1 MVGAGRATIGAPM
14 SEPAAFPNPPRDPAS
29 PAPTWAALG
38 LPVFRMLWLTWVTA
52 NICMWMN
59 DVAAAWLM
67 TSLTTSPAL
76 VALVQ
81 TASTLPVFLLGL
93 PSGALADILDRRR
106 WFMFT
111 QVWVACVAVVAFT
124 VLLSGGMNATLLL
137 VLTFANGIGLALR
150 WPVFAAIVPEI
161 VPRSHLP
168 AALAMN
174 AIAMNVSRIVGPVLA
189 GALIAAAGTEF
200 VYALNA
206 VASIGAA
213 LAIRTWKRE
222 ARVSALPGERF
233 FGAMRVGMTYVRESP
248 GMHAVLLRVGMFFF
262 HSGALLA
269 LLPLEAK
276 RLQGGAGG
284 FTLLLASMGAGA
296 IATALMLPRLRA
308 DVSRNRIVWVGTVVQ
323 AAVMAGVAVVP
334 KLWMAVPLMV
344 VAGAAWIAVANT
356 LTLAAQMSLPNW
368 VRARGMSIYQ
378 MALMGGSA
386 LGAAL
391 WGQVAGFTSVTTALL
406 AASASAVLL
415 FAATRR
421 FGVAEHADDLTQ
433 PDVLKPT
440 PTPVVPDLD
449 DGPVVVTVA
458 YHVAD
463 EDLPAFRS
471 VMQETR
477 SARLR
482 AGALSWSLYAD
493 TAEPGRWL
501 EHFVYDTWADHLRH
515 FERMTAL
522 DAALRQRRGALH
534 ARQETPQVTR
544 WVAQRLDG

>member
-1 MVGAGRATIGAPM
+1 M
-14 SEPAAFPNPPRDPAS
+14 SEPAAFPNPPRDPGS

-52 NICMWMN
+52 NVCMWMN

-67 TSLTTSPAL
+67 TSLTASPAL

-111 QVWVACVAVVAFT
+111 QIWVACVAVVAFT
-124 VLLSGGMNATLLL
+124 VLVSGGMNATLLL

-168 AALAMN
+168 AA
-174 AIAMNVSRIVGPVLA
+174 IAMNVSRIVGPVVA

-206 VASIGAA
+206 AASIGAA

-222 ARVSALPGERF
+222 PRVSALPGERF
-233 FGAMRVGMTYVRESP
+233 LGAMRVGMTYVRESP
-248 GMHAVLLRVGMFFF
+248 GMHAVLLRVAMFFF
-262 HSGALLA
+262 HSAALLA

-308 DVSRNRIVWVGTVVQ
+308 DASRNRIVWTGTVLQ
-323 AAVMAGVAVVP
+323 AAAMAGVAVVP

-378 MALMGGSA
+378 MALMGGAA

-406 AASASAVLL
+406 AAAASAVLL
-415 FAATRR
+415 LAATRR

-440 PTPVVPDLD
+440 PTPVVPELD

-458 YHVAD
+458 YHVA
-463 EDLPAFRS
+463 EADLPAFRS

-522 DAALRQRRGALH
+522 DAALRQRRWALH
-534 ARQETPQVTR
+534 AREETPQVTR